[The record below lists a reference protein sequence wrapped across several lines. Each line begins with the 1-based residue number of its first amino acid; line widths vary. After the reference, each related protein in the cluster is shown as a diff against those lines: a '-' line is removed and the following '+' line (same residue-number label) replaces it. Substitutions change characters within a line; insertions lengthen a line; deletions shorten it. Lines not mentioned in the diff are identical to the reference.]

1 MQRNSHRKESTC
13 LFSSDSLAYP
23 LHTLTFLYQSD
34 PQKAVAFIKTMN
46 NIIQNGRKYKSI
58 FLEKKTQ
65 VSILKTLNSWVVVV
79 HAVNPRTREAET
91 GGSL

>member
-1 MQRNSHRKESTC
+1 MVTNPNPVLYKPEPDWHWSVQRNSHRKESTC

-58 FLEKKTQ
+58 FLEKK
-65 VSILKTLNSWVVVV
+65 LK
-79 HAVNPRTREAET
+79 
-91 GGSL
+91 